1 MSPESWNFSQQGA
14 LGGGG
19 ELSPGVNSTGFSSR
33 ALVFGDSNGRL
44 TNNSSAPHWDS
55 TNNRLGIGTTG
66 ATAAFSVSRTVGA
79 AETIVHFNL
88 SESAATTSDVLLLTR
103 GSVLNL
109 LRVGRNGEFFVGTDG
124 DAAMGVFGAA
134 GTTQAPAYTTAA
146 ITTGRVFPTTASIST
161 FTGVSGAGA
170 SFTSR
175 ADLEALVRVVAQMY
189 EDLKGYGLLR

>member
-1 MSPESWNFSQQGA
+1 MGESWGFSQQGA

-19 ELSPGVNSTGFSSR
+19 ELSPGSNSTGFSSR
-33 ALVFGDSNGRL
+33 AMVFGDSAGRL
-44 TNNSSAPHWDS
+44 TNNSSAPQWDS

-66 ATAAFSVSRTVGA
+66 ATAALHVSRTVGS
-79 AETIVHFNL
+79 AETLVHFNL
-88 SESAATTSDVLLLTR
+88 SESVGTTSDVLRLTR
-103 GSVLNL
+103 GLSVNL
-109 LRVGRNGEFFVGTDG
+109 LRISRDG
-124 DAAMGVFGAA
+124 AMFAGADANSITGLFGAA

-170 SFTSR
+170 GFTSR
-175 ADLEALVRVVAQMY
+175 ADLESLVRVVAQMY